1 VTGLR
6 PEHTPN
12 RTLAQV
18 AARLGV
24 GLAPGADG
32 DAVITGV
39 THDSRAVRRGDLY
52 AALRGERTH
61 GATFAEDAARAGARA
76 VLTDPAGAV
85 TAAGSP
91 LPLLVVDDPRAVLGG
106 LAAWIYGDPAE
117 ALLLLGVTGT
127 NGKTTTTFLLDAA
140 LRGAGHVTGLVG
152 TVETRIGEHRVPS
165 VRTTPEAP
173 DLHALFAVMREAGVT
188 ACSMEVS
195 SHALALHRVDG
206 AVFDVVGFTNLSQD
220 HLDFHGS
227 LEAYFEAKASLFTP
241 ARARRGVV
249 VVDDE
254 WGRRLARTTDLDV
267 VTLVTLDPAVD
278 VLEQEPDWRVVARHP
293 DEGGRTSFALRRRD
307 GHTLRAVCPLP
318 GDFNVANTALALVM
332 LIEAG
337 VDPAAAAL
345 GLELS
350 AGVPGR
356 MEQVRASGAAGG
368 AGRPD
373 GPLAVVDYAHTP
385 DAIEAALRALRP
397 STRGRLAVVLGA
409 GGDRDTGKRPA
420 MGAAAARAA
429 DLVVVTD
436 DNPRSE
442 DPAAIRAAVMEG
454 ARSEAARSGARVV
467 EVADRREAVRF
478 AVREAP
484 EPGDTVL
491 VAGKGHERGQE
502 IGGTV
507 HPFDDREVLR
517 QALEEGE

>member
-24 GLAPGADG
+24 GLAQGADG
-32 DAVITGV
+32 DEKITGV

-52 AALRGERTH
+52 AALPGERTH
-61 GATFAEDAARAGARA
+61 GATFAEEAARAGARA

-85 TAAGSP
+85 TAGDSP
-91 LPLLVVDDPRAVLGG
+91 LPLLVVDDPRAMLGA
-106 LAAWIYGDPAE
+106 LAAWIYGDPAQE
-117 ALLLLGVTGT
+117 LLLLGVTGT

-152 TVETRIGEHRVPS
+152 TVETRIAEHRVPS

-173 DLHALFAVMREAGVT
+173 DLHALFSVMREAGVT

-195 SHALALHRVDG
+195 SHALALHRADG

-227 LEAYFEAKASLFTP
+227 LEDYFEAKASLFTP
-241 ARARRGVV
+241 GRARRGVV

-254 WGRRLARTTDLDV
+254 WGRRLAGTTDLDV
-267 VTLVTLDPAVD
+267 VTLATLDPSVG
-278 VLEQEPDWRVVARHP
+278 VLEREPDWRVVARHAE
-293 DEGGRTSFALRRRD
+293 EGGRTSFALRRRD

-337 VDPAAAAL
+337 VDPAAAVL

-350 AGVPGR
+350 PGVPGR
-356 MEQVRASGAAGG
+356 MEQVRPSGG

-397 STRGRLAVVLGA
+397 STPGRLAVVLGA
-409 GGDRDTGKRPA
+409 GGDRDAGKRPA

-442 DPAAIRAAVMEG
+442 DPAAIRAAVLEG
-454 ARSEAARSGARVV
+454 ARSEASGSGARVV

-478 AVREAP
+478 AAREAP
-484 EPGDTVL
+484 ASGDTVL

-517 QALEEGE
+517 QALEEDE